1 MLKQA
6 SIALFA
12 MLSALS
18 CASPSSIARMDARA
32 AQLTAPSPAPATAT
46 ERRDTPAD
54 APLSFAHVVHD
65 GGLRIL
71 LEHSPDEA
79 WAQGA
84 PKLLSK
90 GSPVVVRRD
99 VDATKLPQALT
110 AAIGRK
116 VDLMRAGEKVCEAR
130 VTGLSMIGR
139 VEPHFGQRN
148 DWDGIDEPHRAPL
161 SADEIA
167 AEAWEMSDAG
177 GHAIAAEL
185 SSVTGEG
192 CASATWA
199 RDHEASTPRVAKATP
214 ARPELHDRALAALR
228 KLQSYAEIQG
238 AYEASEPGRKGEAW
252 EVGEGTDLSVYEM
265 RFGGGAGA
273 WVWVSARTRE
283 SCGTFY
289 GEIAALWELR
299 EGPDGAELALRYE
312 EPAAPESEPEA
323 AMAREGGGS
332 IDVLF
337 TGARLRQVASR
348 YQLDAAIVP
357 YLDCP
362 C

>member
-12 MLSALS
+12 MLSALG
-18 CASPSSIARMDARA
+18 CASSTSIPRKDANT
-32 AQLTAPSPAPATAT
+32 AQITPTPTAPAT
-46 ERRDTPAD
+46 ERQTTQPD

-71 LEHSPDEA
+71 LEQSPDEA
-79 WAQGA
+79 WAQNA

-99 VDATKLPQALT
+99 VDPSKLPQTLT
-110 AAIGRK
+110 AAVGRK
-116 VDLMRAGEKVCEAR
+116 VDLMRAGEKVCEATI
-130 VTGLSMIGR
+130 TGLSMIGR

-167 AEAWEMSDAG
+167 DDAWKMSDAG
-177 GHAIAAEL
+177 GHALAAEL
-185 SSVTGEG
+185 SDIKGNA

-199 RDHEASTPRVAKATP
+199 RDHETSMPRVAKATP
-214 ARPELHDRALAALR
+214 ARPELHDRAIAALR

-238 AYEASEPGRKGEAW
+238 AYETSEPGRKGEAW
-252 EVGEGTDLSVYEM
+252 EVSDGTDLTVSEM
-265 RFGGGAGA
+265 RFGGGEGA

-299 EGPDGAELALRYE
+299 EGPDGTELAIRYE
-312 EPAAPESEPEA
+312 EPAAPESDPEA
-323 AMAREGGGS
+323 AMARAS
-332 IDVLF
+332 DSAIDVLF
-337 TGARLRQVASR
+337 TGARLRQVSSR